1 MTPAPGFPAMN
12 LEFSGS
18 PEITATRDQV
28 WARLLDPEFVAASAP
43 GVESVR
49 AVDPTHFEVLSGLGV
64 GSVRVRFVLDVEVF
78 EIVDRQSLRMRALGK
93 APGSAVEVV
102 SSLRIADDGPGKV
115 RLDWSAT
122 TELRGT
128 IAHVG
133 PRLIEGI
140 ARRLTEFW
148 TTLPGASAPGDV
160 RHRSTTS
167 TSSLQCPTPSRS
179 IRPMCTPAS
188 EAAQASACSRPG

>member
-1 MTPAPGFPAMN
+1 MN

-115 RLDWSAT
+115 RLDGRPRPSCGERSPPRA
-122 TELRGT
+122 
-128 IAHVG
+128 
-133 PRLIEGI
+133 RLIEGSPGGS
-140 ARRLTEFW
+140 RKSSGP
-148 TTLPGASAPGDV
+148 TLPGASAPGE
-160 RHRSTTS
+160 RSS
-167 TSSLQCPTPSRS
+167 PLHYEYFQPPVPHAVAVV
-179 IRPMCTPAS
+179 RPMCTPAS
-188 EAAQASACSRPG
+188 EAAHASACSRPG